1 MYAIIKTGGKQ
12 YKVSQGTTVRVERL
26 DAEEGGKYDFN
37 EVLMIVDGESVNVGT
52 PFLEGLAVSADI
64 KAHGRA
70 KKVEIIKFKRRKHHR
85 KQMGHRQS
93 YTEVEITSIGGKAAK
108 PAAKKAA
115 PKAKPAAKAAPAK
128 KAAAPKAAPAA
139 KTGDTFLSAPQGT
152 ADDLKKISG
161 VGPVLEKKLNAL
173 GIYHFWQVA
182 QFTAE
187 DIADVDDKL
196 SFKGRIERD
205 DWLTQAKQ
213 FAEEVK

>member
-12 YKVSQGTTVRVERL
+12 YKVSQGSTLRIERL
-26 DAEEGGKYDFN
+26 HAAEGDTVDFDQ
-37 EVLMIVDGESVNVGT
+37 VLMIVDGDNINVGT
-52 PFLEGLAVSADI
+52 PFIEGTVVSADI

-85 KQMGHRQS
+85 KQMGHRQD
-93 YTEVEITSIGGKAAK
+93 YTEVEITAIGGKAAAKPK
-108 PAAKKAA
+108 PAAKK
-115 PKAKPAAKAAPAK
+115 KVAKKAAEP
-128 KAAAPKAAPAA
+128 KAAAPKPAA
-139 KTGDTFLSAPQGT
+139 SAEKFLSGPQGE

-161 VGPVLEKKLNAL
+161 VGPVLEGKLNDL

-182 QFTAE
+182 AFTAD
-187 DIADVDDKL
+187 DIAMVDDKL
-196 SFKGRIERD
+196 NFKGRIERD